1 MKYLEEL
8 SPGDCFIST
17 ETFFLITCDFKK
29 DKRLCYNLLNG
40 TPRWL
45 DNNLVV
51 ENSPIYT
58 LDNNNNII
66 PIKPT
71 EKLNDY

>member
-8 SPGDCFIST
+8 LPGNCFFFDNSC
-17 ETFFLITCDFKK
+17 FLITCDFKK
-29 DKRLCYNLLNG
+29 EKKLCYNLLNG
-40 TPRWL
+40 IPRWL
-45 DNNLVV
+45 ENNTVIQ
-51 ENSPIYT
+51 ETQIYT

-71 EKLNDY
+71 EKQNDY

>member
-8 SPGDCFIST
+8 CPGDCFLLS
-17 ETFFLITCDFKK
+17 ESVFLTTCDFKK
-29 DKRLCYNLLNG
+29 EKKLCYNLFNG
-40 TPRWL
+40 SPRWL
-45 DNNLVV
+45 ENNTIVQESQV
-51 ENSPIYT
+51 YT

-71 EKLNDY
+71 EKQSDY